1 MEPPLRMRLDFGIFR
16 IDFNIL
22 LRVLLKRVS
31 QSPYRE
37 QDYGSAKPGLALR
50 MATAHFISTSVTLSI
65 IFISCFATV
74 LSTLGK

>member
-1 MEPPLRMRLDFGIFR
+1 MRLDLVIFR

-22 LRVLLKRVS
+22 RVLLKEVS

-37 QDYGSAKPGLALR
+37 QDYGIAKPGLASR

-65 IFISCFATV
+65 IFISCSATV
-74 LSTLGK
+74 LSTLLM